1 VSQARDREE
10 EGGESMNLILA
21 DRLFSDPRLR
31 MLSERMKCPARAI
44 GLLCWIW
51 HGTQNMGGVVLDAD
65 QILATLPIG
74 TRRDKRW
81 IQILVDCNWLSE
93 LPVDDQS
100 DTSDLPVGHQSPTS
114 RLPVD
119 DQSLAK
125 RYRIVGNS
133 DHVKARDN
141 FVENGK
147 RGAEKRW
154 GYENSLPPSLPPSLP
169 ILNTNTGEAP
179 PIALVEKAS
188 AEFDARG
195 DEPKAVKPRTTRGFP
210 EAAFEAEF
218 KAAAG
223 TTAVAS
229 FDALE
234 RSIGGAL
241 VMRCGVE
248 KITQGQLI
256 AEWWRPEWRVCGWT
270 VRQLD
275 KHFASVRA
283 AIADPKMRPRPKRDA
298 VNDPPPGYRP
308 MPNDEENARMLA
320 ERSAPIDPKQF
331 AEVSAM
337 MREHVE
343 KMR

>member
-1 VSQARDREE
+1 
-10 EGGESMNLILA
+10 MNLILA

-51 HGTQNMGGVVLDAD
+51 HGTQNMGGVVLGAD
-65 QILATLPIG
+65 QILSSIPLG

-81 IQILVDCNWLSE
+81 IQLLVDCNWLSE
-93 LPVDDQS
+93 QPGLDQS
-100 DTSDLPVGHQSPTS
+100 GSKL
-114 RLPVD
+114 
-119 DQSLAK
+119 
-125 RYRIVGNS
+125 YRIVGNS
-133 DHVKARDN
+133 EHVKARDKL
-141 FVENGK
+141 VESGK
-147 RGAEKRW
+147 LGAEKRW
-154 GYENSLPPSLPPSLP
+154 GSKNGLLARPPDPTLPPDP
-169 ILNTNTGEAP
+169 IHNTGEAP
-179 PIALVEKAS
+179 PVLVEKAS
-188 AEFDARG
+188 VEFDSRG
-195 DEPKAVKPRTTRGFP
+195 DEPMAVKPRSTRGFP

-223 TTAVAS
+223 TTAVSA

-234 RSIGGAL
+234 RSIGGSL
-241 VMRCGVE
+241 VKRCGVE
-248 KITQGQLI
+248 KITQAQLI

-270 VRQLD
+270 IKQLD

-298 VNDPPPGYRP
+298 ANDPPPGYRP

-320 ERSAPIDPKQF
+320 ERSKPVDPKQF

>member
-1 VSQARDREE
+1 
-10 EGGESMNLILA
+10 MNLILT

-51 HGTQNMGGVVLDAD
+51 HGTQNMGGVVVDAD

-93 LPVDDQS
+93 LPEDDQS
-100 DTSDLPVGHQSPTS
+100 TTSELPVCHQSPTS
-114 RLPVD
+114 RLPVAY
-119 DQSLAK
+119 QSLAK

-147 RGAEKRW
+147 RGAEKR
-154 GYENSLPPSLPPSLP
+154 
-169 ILNTNTGEAP
+169 EAP

-195 DEPKAVKPRTTRGFP
+195 DEPKAVKPRSTRGFP

-223 TTAVAS
+223 TMAVAS
-229 FDALE
+229 FDGLE
-234 RSIGGAL
+234 RAIGGAL
-241 VMRCGVE
+241 VLRCGVE
-248 KITQGQLI
+248 KITQGQLL

-270 VRQLD
+270 IRQLD

-283 AIADPKMRPRPKRDA
+283 AIADPRMRPKPKRDA